1 MIAATSHIN
10 LNQSEA
16 EAVLAHCRAN
26 TEVRY
31 LGNDLIGHLF
41 SYKLLDTPHFSLL
54 EGFTVPPHND
64 DRPAFRPLLCLNNPQ
79 NKYTLRGVNGDSAQ
93 AVSPQIRGAISIL
106 DLEVTHEVHCN
117 DPSYMENT
125 WSFLEWSPNGNP
137 ISKNSQSPQA
147 VANTARIVFLNFIRE
162 HARVVSP
169 RQ

>member
-1 MIAATSHIN
+1 MISATSHIN

-16 EAVLAHCRAN
+16 EAVLAHCRDN
-26 TEVRY
+26 TEGRY
-31 LGNDLIGHLF
+31 LGNGLIGHLF

-54 EGFTVPPHND
+54 EGFAVPPHND

-79 NKYTLRGVNGDSAQ
+79 SNYTLRGAKLGSVQ
-93 AVSPQIRGAISIL
+93 ATSPQKRGSVSIL
-106 DLEVTHEVHCN
+106 DLEAPHEMYCN
-117 DPSYMENT
+117 DPWHAKDV

-147 VANTARIVFLNFIRE
+147 VANAARIVFLNFIRE

-169 RQ
+169 R